1 MSSLTQVTK
10 DGKANTQDYIG
21 VKLLSS
27 PIVEGTGFSQEI
39 KPLRKAIGST
49 ANYFEQTKLLPSW
62 ESTWK
67 KQKTKKHY
75 FF

>member
-1 MSSLTQVTK
+1 MSSLTQVTE
-10 DGKANTQDYIG
+10 DGEANTQGYVG

-27 PIVEGTGFSQEI
+27 PIVKGTGFSQEI

-67 KQKTKKHY
+67 KQKQNHY
-75 FF
+75 FFK